1 MNNIINVKKKLG
13 DFNLN
18 INLKLIDGINCFFGP
33 SGSGKTS
40 IINCIAGL
48 IKPDYAEIIINNV
61 TLNNTKKNYFCPIH
75 KRNIGYVFQDSRLF
89 PHLNVIKNLTYGE
102 ILSKDK
108 KIHFST
114 NHIISLLKLEKLI
127 NRYPYNLSGG
137 EKQRVAIGRALL
149 SQPKL
154 IIMDEPLASLDHSKK
169 NELLSYIAKVYFKFK
184 IPIIY
189 VSHSST
195 ETFLLG
201 HKINF
206 INNGKLVFS
215 GKKINAFNYFNKNY
229 QNNKSDNF
237 FQGIVENVNRKDN
250 LTKIKIQDQSLIV
263 FTKNF
268 KIEEKVL
275 VRISASDLI
284 ICKTLPKAI
293 STLNYL
299 HLILSSIKYDKNI
312 VVLYFKF
319 NSSLLKAHITK
330 ISFENL
336 KLKKSDYCYILI
348 KAININEVM
357 SFNLI

>member
-1 MNNIINVKKKLG
+1 MNDIINIKKKLG
-13 DFNLN
+13 DFKLN
-18 INLKLIDGINCFFGP
+18 INLKLEGGINCFFGP

-48 IKPDYAEIIINNV
+48 IKPDFAEIVINNV
-61 TLNNTKKNYFCPIH
+61 VLNSSKNNYFCPIH

-102 ILSKDK
+102 VLAKDK
-108 KIHFST
+108 KKNFNSK
-114 NHIISLLKLEKLI
+114 NIIKLLKLENLI
-127 NRYPYNLSGG
+127 TRYPYNLSGG

-169 NELLSYIAKVYFKFK
+169 NELLSYIAKVYYKFK

-206 INNGKLVFS
+206 ISNGKLVFA
-215 GKKINAFNYFNKNY
+215 GKKIDAFNYFNKNY
-229 QNNKSDNF
+229 LDNKSDNF
-237 FQGIVENVNRKDN
+237 FQGTVSSLNKKNN
-250 LTKIKIQDQSLIV
+250 LTKINIQNQSLIV

-268 KIEEKVL
+268 HKDEEVL
-275 VRISASDLI
+275 VRISATDLI
-284 ICKTLPKAI
+284 ICKSLPKQI
-293 STLNYL
+293 SALNYL
-299 HLILSSIKYDKNI
+299 YLELISIKKKNNI
-312 VVLYFKF
+312 VILYFKF

-336 KLKKSDYCYILI
+336 KLKKGDYYFILI
-348 KAININEVM
+348 KAININEVL

>member
-13 DFNLN
+13 DFNLD

-61 TLNNTKKNYFCPIH
+61 TLNNTKKNYFRPIH

-108 KIHFST
+108 KKHFST

-195 ETFLLG
+195 ETFLIG

-206 INNGKLVFS
+206 ISNGKLVFS
-215 GKKINAFNYFNKNY
+215 GKKIEAFNYFNKNY
-229 QNNKSDNF
+229 LDNKSDNF
-237 FQGIVENVNRKDN
+237 FQGIVENVNQEDN
-250 LTKIKIQDQSLIV
+250 LTNIKIQDQSLIV

-268 KIEEKVL
+268 KIEEEVL

-284 ICKTLPKAI
+284 ICKSLPKEI

-299 HLILSSIKYDKNI
+299 HLMLSSIKYDKNI
-312 VVLYFKF
+312 VILYFKF
-319 NSSLLKAHITK
+319 NSGLLKAHITK
-330 ISFENL
+330 ISFAKL

-357 SFNLI
+357 SFNII

>member
-1 MNNIINVKKKLG
+1 MNNIINLKKRLGNFRLNVKIKLE
-13 DFNLN
+13 
-18 INLKLIDGINCFFGP
+18 DGINCFFGP

-48 IKPDYAEIIINNV
+48 IKPDYAEIVINNV
-61 TLNNTKKNYFCPIH
+61 VLNSSKDNYFCPIH

-102 ILSKDK
+102 SLSKDSK
-108 KIHFST
+108 KNFNT
-114 NHIISLLKLEKLI
+114 NDIISLLKLGELI
-127 NRYPYNLSGG
+127 NRYPFNLSGG

-154 IIMDEPLASLDHSKK
+154 IIMDEPLASLDQSKK
-169 NELLSYIAKVYFKFK
+169 NELLSYIAKVYLKFK

-206 INNGKLVFS
+206 ISNGKLVYE
-215 GKKINAFNYFNKNY
+215 GKKIDAFKYFNKNY
-229 QNNKSDNF
+229 LDNKLDNF
-237 FQGIVENVNRKDN
+237 FQGKVAHVNQKDN
-250 LTKIKIQDQSLIV
+250 LTKINIGSQLLTV

-268 KIEEKVL
+268 KIEEEVL

-284 ICKTLPKAI
+284 ICKSLPKKI
-293 STLNYL
+293 SALNYL
-299 HLILSSIKYDKNI
+299 HLELNSIKFANNL
-312 VVLYFKF
+312 VVLYFNF
-319 NSSLLKAHITK
+319 NSGLLKAHITK

-336 KLKKSDYCYILI
+336 KLEKKDYCFILI
-348 KAININEVM
+348 KAININEVL
-357 SFNLI
+357 SFNLT